1 MEILP
6 DEILLHICSF
16 LDAKFIIS
24 VISRLNRRFY
34 ILVTDPTNYKIR
46 LRRRWKSQ
54 YPVVEKETDWR
65 KACVYREE
73 ENRIWSNLNETLNKV
88 ELPTSAGISV
98 DSVLITSDLIIAG
111 SRDRSLTAW
120 NINNNTSTKP
130 MQTICKAHDG
140 WIWSL
145 CASETDKV
153 YSGSWDTK
161 VKLWELTPSAS
172 SSLICAG
179 TFDKKVVLFDARSH
193 KRLGTG
199 CYHKKAVLAL
209 AISSDY
215 IISAS
220 EDNNVIFFD
229 RKTHR
234 RAQTLKFDHY
244 ITSLYLYEDALYC
257 GDKAGG
263 IHVVHVKTLKVIQS
277 YPSTHSNQVTG
288 VHCGLGS
295 VVSCSTDGTVKVFQ
309 PDLSMENIN
318 VIEDT
323 KEQQMT
329 GICYDECR
337 NVLVSGQMG
346 SVHLWR
352 PKVVN

>member
-73 ENRIWSNLNETLNKV
+73 ENRIWN
-88 ELPTSAGISV
+88 
-98 DSVLITSDLIIAG
+98 LIIAG

-161 VKLWELTPSAS
+161 LNSAVLSTAAS